1 MSDSLRA
8 EGTEV
13 HVSDD
18 LSGLTFEQLLE
29 RLEGITRR
37 MAAGDI
43 GIEAVT
49 AMASYS
55 PRGVA
60 PNASHV
66 SMLAVQPMERRFAR
80 AISASPACSSMERTR
95 PASSDRQAHR

>member
-1 MSDSLRA
+1 M
-8 EGTEV
+8 TE
-13 HVSDD
+13 D

-49 AMASYS
+49 DLYEEAGRLHAEATE
-55 PRGVA
+55 RLERVRRRLEVEGQA
-60 PNASHV
+60 QPNG
-66 SMLAVQPMERRFAR
+66 
-80 AISASPACSSMERTR
+80 
-95 PASSDRQAHR
+95 

>member
-1 MSDSLRA
+1 MS
-8 EGTEV
+8 G
-13 HVSDD
+13 DD

-49 AMASYS
+49 DLYEEAGRLHAEATE
-55 PRGVA
+55 RLERVRRRLETEG
-60 PNASHV
+60 
-66 SMLAVQPMERRFAR
+66 QPG
-80 AISASPACSSMERTR
+80 T
-95 PASSDRQAHR
+95 

>member
-1 MSDSLRA
+1 MSDGLRA
-8 EGTEV
+8 EGTEI

-49 AMASYS
+49 DLYEEAGRLHAEAAERLERVRRRLDS
-55 PRGVA
+55 
-60 PNASHV
+60 
-66 SMLAVQPMERRFAR
+66 LADP
-80 AISASPACSSMERTR
+80 PAT
-95 PASSDRQAHR
+95 

>member
-1 MSDSLRA
+1 
-8 EGTEV
+8 
-13 HVSDD
+13 VSED

-49 AMASYS
+49 DLYEEAGRLHAEA
-55 PRGVA
+55 G
-60 PNASHV
+60 
-66 SMLAVQPMERRFAR
+66 ERLEQVRRRLEIPTEA
-80 AISASPACSSMERTR
+80 
-95 PASSDRQAHR
+95 

>member
-1 MSDSLRA
+1 MS
-8 EGTEV
+8 E
-13 HVSDD
+13 D

-49 AMASYS
+49 DLYEEAGRLHAE
-55 PRGVA
+55 A
-60 PNASHV
+60 T
-66 SMLAVQPMERRFAR
+66 ERL
-80 AISASPACSSMERTR
+80 ERVRLRLEAGGTEE
-95 PASSDRQAHR
+95 AGT